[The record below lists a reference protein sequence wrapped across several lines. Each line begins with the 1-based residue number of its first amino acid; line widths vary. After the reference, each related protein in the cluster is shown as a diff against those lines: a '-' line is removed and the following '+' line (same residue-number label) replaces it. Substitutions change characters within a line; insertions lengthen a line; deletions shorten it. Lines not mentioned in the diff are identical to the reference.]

1 MSELR
6 QDILTGEWVI
16 FAGNRK
22 SRPCDFIKKSVA
34 KSTDS
39 SDCQFCPGNESMTTE
54 PVYQNGQ
61 DGKWTIRAFPNKFP
75 AVSPSTPDIE
85 KDGFYTI
92 IGGHGVHEV
101 VVDTPEHLGVIH
113 DFSVGHIYEVLKVI
127 RERYYAIYSDK
138 DIKYVQVFKN
148 CGPDSGASIMHSH
161 WQIIGVPV
169 LPREQYYIM
178 NSIDNYRK
186 KTERC
191 IICDMVKYEQKKRI
205 RIIDESENFIAYS
218 PFASRLSYESD
229 IAVKKHIGSFG
240 DFDDEMLREF
250 AQILKNILIGTKNV
264 RKGIS
269 YNLCFED
276 TPKGC
281 DGHWFMRV
289 IPRMGN
295 PAGFEYGTNSYI
307 NPILPEQAA
316 DFMRKNIFSK

>member
-16 FAGNRK
+16 FAGNRM

-34 KSTDS
+34 KCTDN

-54 PVYQNGQ
+54 SVYQNGK
-61 DGKWTIRAFPNKFP
+61 DGDWTIRAFPNKFP
-75 AVSPSTPDIE
+75 AVSPATSDNE

-92 IGGHGVHEV
+92 VGGHGIHEV
-101 VVDTPEHLGVIH
+101 VVDTPDHLGVIH
-113 DFSVGHIYEVLKVI
+113 DFSVEHLFEVLKVI
-127 RERYYAIYSDK
+127 KKRYDAIHSDK

-161 WQIIGVPV
+161 WQIIGVPTI
-169 LPREQYYIM
+169 PREQNIIM
-178 NSIDNYRK
+178 NRIK
-186 KTERC
+186 KYKEENGSC
-191 IICDMVKYEQKKRI
+191 IICSMIDYERKKSI
-205 RIIDESENFIAYS
+205 RVIDESENFIAYS

-240 DFDDEMLREF
+240 DFDNDMLRDF
-250 AQILKNILIGTKNV
+250 AQILKKILVGTKQV
-264 RKGIS
+264 RKDIS

-276 TPKGC
+276 KPKGYE
-281 DGHWFMRV
+281 GHWFMRV

-307 NPILPEQAA
+307 NPILPENAA
-316 DFMRKNIFSK
+316 EFMREKISQN